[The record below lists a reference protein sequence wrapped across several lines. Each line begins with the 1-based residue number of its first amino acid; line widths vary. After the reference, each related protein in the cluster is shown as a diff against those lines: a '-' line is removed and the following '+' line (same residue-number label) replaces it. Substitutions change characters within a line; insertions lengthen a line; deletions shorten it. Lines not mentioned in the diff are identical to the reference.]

1 MSKTDVS
8 VGSKTA
14 ATVGALASLS
24 LCFFGF
30 NLPPAAFSQVAAPA
44 RTVRVVKGDTLEA
57 IAARQG
63 VSVEELMR
71 LNKITSPET
80 LQIGQQLK
88 LPPAKGV
95 VQVGPGDTMETL
107 ASRHGTSV
115 AALRKAN
122 PEVKP
127 DQLKV
132 GTWLRLPPITAKPKA
147 PAQAPVKAPVKAA
160 APTPAP
166 AGVRKPG
173 AAPAPAKPPAIPPAT
188 TSASPPPSPLK
199 PNQAEGGRWR
209 YFGNTVVDW
218 SGWKLHPGGV
228 RVTLV
233 QPTQADVGAIRSRAT
248 AVAVHCSSLRQSW
261 LLNGAWEPWEVP
273 EGRSVGQQIVLDL
286 CANVTDPT
294 GTSAPPPP
302 AP

>member
-1 MSKTDVS
+1 MAEFV
-8 VGSKTA
+8 VGKAA
-14 ATVGALASLS
+14 ATMGALASLS
-24 LCFFGF
+24 LSFAG
-30 NLPPAAFSQVAAPA
+30 LSIAPAAFSQVAAPV

-57 IAARQG
+57 IAASQG
-63 VSVEELMR
+63 VSVEDLMR
-71 LNKITSPET
+71 LNRITSPET
-80 LQIGQQLK
+80 LQIGQLLK

-95 VQVGPGDTMETL
+95 VQVRPGDTMESV
-107 ASRHGTSV
+107 ASRHGTSA

-127 DQLKV
+127 DPLKV
-132 GTWLRLPPITAKPKA
+132 GTWLRLPPITTRPKPPTK
-147 PAQAPVKAPVKAA
+147 APVKAPVKAA
-160 APTPAP
+160 APAP
-166 AGVRKPG
+166 T
-173 AAPAPAKPPAIPPAT
+173 PAKPPAIPPAP

-199 PNQAEGGRWR
+199 PNQGEGGRWR
-209 YFGNTVVDW
+209 YFGSTVVDW

-233 QPTQADVGAIRSRAT
+233 QPTLADVGANRSRAT
-248 AVAVHCSSLRQSW
+248 AVAVHCGSLRQAW
-261 LLNGAWEPWEVP
+261 LIDGVWGPWEVP

-294 GTSAPPPP
+294 APSAPPPP